1 MPTFEPST
9 IVLGILAASLV
20 LLVTDAL
27 RYDAIAVG
35 VAFALA
41 ATGCLSPREAF
52 GGFSSPAVMLVA
64 SMYVFGAA
72 LLRSGIAERVG
83 HIVLQR
89 GEASER
95 SLVLRI
101 VLTSGLLSSVLSN
114 AGVVAILIP
123 LVTDVARRARLPASR
138 LLMPLA
144 FGSLIGGLVTVIGT
158 SKNLAVNEVVA
169 LAGQEPFG
177 LFDFSLLGLA
187 LLAGTALYFLGPGR
201 ALLPLRPVETL
212 TERYRVPRFLT
223 ELLVEPTST
232 MINRGV
238 AELDLQERY
247 GVAVLGLVREDG
259 RRVLAPG
266 PYDRVRRGDTLVL
279 QGEPERI
286 VRLREDLGLRVRSEV
301 RTGGVRLAAD
311 DVRVVETVVPAGSSL
326 VGSTLREADFGSRTG
341 LNVLAISQ
349 GGEPREFDRLADLRL
364 GVGDTLLVQG
374 HARDI
379 ERARREREVLVLDA
393 IDLPPIG
400 ARAWL
405 GVALLGAVLLVAA
418 FGWMPISVAAVGG
431 ALALLVLGCVRTSDL
446 RASMDFSALLL
457 IGGMLALGTAFRE
470 TGLAEDVGRW
480 VCEFV
485 QGTASPHLMVG
496 AFLLATALLTQLA
509 THIASAVIMAEV
521 ALGAAAQ
528 MGVDA
533 RPFLVAV
540 LAGSSLAFVSPVA
553 HQANAM
559 VVGPGGYR
567 FRDFLRAGAPLT
579 LLLFALAIVLIP
591 WMWPLV
597 PAR

>member
-9 IVLGILAASLV
+9 IVLCILAASLV

-41 ATGCLSPREAF
+41 ATGCLTPREAF
-52 GGFSSPAVMLVA
+52 SGFSSPAVMLVA

-72 LLRSGIAERVG
+72 LTRSGIAERLG
-83 HIVLQR
+83 QFVLR
-89 GEASER
+89 GGEVSER
-95 SLVLRI
+95 GLVVRV

-123 LVTDVARRARLPASR
+123 LVTDVARRARISASR

-144 FGSLIGGLVTVIGT
+144 FGSLIGGLITVIGT
-158 SKNLAVNEVVA
+158 SKNLAVNEVVV
-169 LAGQEPFG
+169 LAGGEPFG
-177 LFDFSLLGLA
+177 LFEFSALGLA
-187 LLAGTALYFLGPGR
+187 LLAGTALFFVWPGR
-201 ALLPLRPVETL
+201 ALLPARPVETL
-212 TERYRVPRFLT
+212 SERYRVPRFIT

-238 AELDLQERY
+238 AELDFQERY
-247 GVAVLGLVREDG
+247 DVTLLGLVREDG
-259 RRVLAPG
+259 RRILAPG

-286 VRLREDLGLRVRSEV
+286 VRLREDLRLRVRSEV
-301 RTGGVRLAAD
+301 TSGGVRLAED

-349 GGEPREFDRLADLRL
+349 GGEAREFGRLADQRL

-374 HARDI
+374 HARDL

-393 IDLPPIG
+393 IELRPIG

-405 GVALLGAVLLVAA
+405 GVFLLAVVLLVSAL
-418 FGWMPISVAAVGG
+418 GWLPISVAAMGG

-446 RASMDFSALLL
+446 RATIDFSALLL

-470 TGLAEDVGRW
+470 TGLAGAVGRH
-480 VCEFV
+480 VSEFV
-485 QGTASPHLMVG
+485 QGTESPRLMIG
-496 AFLLATALLTQLA
+496 AFLLATAVLTQLA

-521 ALGAAAQ
+521 ALGAASQ

-540 LAGSSLAFVSPVA
+540 LAGSSLAFLSPVA

-579 LLLFALAIVLIP
+579 MGLFVLAIVLIP
-591 WMWPLV
+591 WLWPLV
-597 PAR
+597 PLP